1 MHSHLKLGA
10 QGLRLAMNLFYKMW
24 EQCNICLAVFKL
36 KLFSEGA
43 GLHREARKAATWP
56 TPHCSLS
63 LKVTKCM
70 KSRVSK
76 PTVSHN
82 ILHACGKVNPKG
94 GVSEVCPTAPPVAEL
109 GWAAWQLWVLTSPS
123 GPAVVVRSG
132 ACATSLVPS
141 FPTAWALPHICPRRR
156 WGDSGGTGWHGQ
168 VLPLASCAAH
178 AGLCCLWTCWEC
190 AIVYCSVAL
199 LSSLLRSQ
207 ACVLA
212 HAWSPAALRGWVS
225 SEGVCQAWC
234 RITNRQL

>member
-132 ACATSLVPS
+132 ACATCTCAIIPHSVSIASHLSSQKVGWLWWHRVTWAGSPPR
-141 FPTAWALPHICPRRR
+141 FLCCTCWALLPLDLLRMCNCILL
-156 WGDSGGTGWHGQ
+156 GGTPQ
-168 VLPLASCAAH
+168 LPAPLPGVCSGSC
-178 AGLCCLWTCWEC
+178 L
-190 AIVYCSVAL
+190 
-199 LSSLLRSQ
+199 
-207 ACVLA
+207 
-212 HAWSPAALRGWVS
+212 VS
-225 SEGVCQAWC
+225 SCTEGMG
-234 RITNRQL
+234 